1 MIATG
6 KKVFYGLWIV
16 VIVLLLIAYIRN
28 PDLVTPDY
36 IKSFISSYGSEMML
50 VYICLTLIRGF
61 FLIPSTPFVIAGGIM
76 FPDQLLLV
84 LGISMIGVMTSAT
97 ALYFFS
103 DSLGFSHYLES
114 KYPNKIGKLKP
125 MLQDYRA
132 TYFVL
137 GWSFFPLVPTD
148 LICYVAGLVKMPFK
162 YLFIGVFVGELI
174 LDIFYVYF
182 GSSL

>member
-6 KKVFYGLWIV
+6 KKVFYGLWV
-16 VIVLLLIAYIRN
+16 LVIVLLIIAYIRN
-28 PDLVTPDY
+28 PIIATPDY
-36 IKSFISSYGSEMML
+36 IKTFISSYGSEMML
-50 VYICLTLIRGF
+50 VYIGLTLVRGF
-61 FLIPSTPFVIAGGIM
+61 FLIPSTPFVIGGGM
-76 FPDQLLLV
+76 LFPDQLLLV
-84 LGISMIGVMTSAT
+84 LGISMLGVMVSAT

-103 DSLGFSHYLES
+103 DSLGFSQYLES
-114 KYPNKIGKLKP
+114 KYPKRIGSCKAK
-125 MLQDYRA
+125 LQDYRA